1 MTTIDDDVRRQILLE
16 IALSISG
23 ELELRALLGKS
34 LPLFLRKLNCT
45 AAAVV
50 QLADPEPITSQ
61 AVPLSIPR
69 HPEWPKMVRRIR
81 RNLNED
87 PEQFFTEAQGP
98 GGLWFGFR
106 LRGFGMLLL
115 ARPAVFDPLF
125 LREFQPL
132 TDMLARACL
141 ACLESE
147 RRKQV
152 EQKLA
157 LTQASQRA
165 LLDNLPF
172 MAWMKDAKGRY
183 TAVNKSFA
191 DHTGLQFG
199 DIIGKTTHEVW
210 PQEKAALFA
219 ADDESILRTGQPVE
233 GRDQETSPNG
243 DIHWFEYAKHPIIQ
257 PASGE
262 ITGTTGF
269 RWDVSSRV
277 LAEQNLKYRTAF
289 QRVVMDLAIG
299 FVNTPL
305 ERLDQG
311 INNALA
317 MTGQFAGVDRAYLFR
332 YDFVR
337 NVMDNTH
344 EWCAAGIAPQI
355 TNLRNISNT
364 QFPDWVQAHRQGE
377 IVHIPSVADL
387 ALENPIRAVLDSQG
401 IRTLI
406 TLPLIQDQNCFGF
419 VGFDVVQ
426 EEKVW
431 SDEEI
436 DLLRILAELFTN
448 AEVRR
453 AHERH
458 LVEARA
464 GAEAA
469 SRAKSEFL
477 ANMSHEIRT
486 PLHGVVSMIGLLKET
501 RTSQEQQEFL
511 HMAETSAESLLS
523 VINDILDFSK
533 IEAGKLELS
542 LQFFDLEDEI
552 HRMSGLIAAKAREK
566 NLELMVRYDPK
577 TPRIVEGDNLRLRQI
592 LSNLLA
598 NAIKFTER
606 GHILLNVEPL
616 YLEDGLA
623 MIRFLVEDTGI
634 GIPENRLQHIFEQFT
649 QVDGSTSRRY
659 GGTGLGLAI
668 CQQLVTMMGGTITV
682 GSTVNRG
689 SRFFFDLPLPYRKIT
704 PDKPTDTL
712 PDAPPDTP
720 SDASPD
726 ASLGTPHAL
735 PGNLRGYRALIV
747 DDQAIN
753 RRILAEHLSAWGMDH
768 ESAESAWEAVRKL
781 EAAWERSAP
790 VDIML
795 LDYAMPEMNGV
806 ELAQTLRKSPKW
818 RDLRL
823 ILLTSK
829 WTQMNLRQ
837 CNELGLNAV
846 LQKPVVSGDLFDTV
860 RRTLSHVHGPGC
872 TEEPPT
878 NTDPDVPPPSLEL
891 SEFWG
896 SLERPIHVLLVDDH
910 PINRKSA
917 VMHLRKLQCEVTTAE
932 NGLEALK
939 LVQEL
944 DVDIVLMDVQ
954 MPVMDG
960 YEATQA
966 IRSLGG
972 RYTTLPIIALTANAM
987 EGDRQRCLD
996 AGMTDYLPKPL
1007 PKDGLATLLAAHR
1020 PERTPQ
1026 AENQHQSPPSGPD
1039 LDYAALLRQ
1048 YEGDLDMAREMLQ
1061 DFLADTPNEIASIG
1075 QALTRR
1081 DPITEQLAHRLK
1093 GPSSYVGA
1101 IRLQAHCSRIVE
1113 TVRRGQWD
1121 ATDQEFQALQLAW
1134 TGFTKESTAWLSKV
1148 KTDALD

>member
-50 QLADPEPITSQ
+50 QLADPEPVTSQ

-69 HPEWPKMVRRIR
+69 HPEWPNMVRRIR
-81 RNLNED
+81 RNLIED
-87 PEQFFTEAQGP
+87 PEQFFAEDQGP

-115 ARPAVFDPLF
+115 ARQALFDPLF

-152 EQKLA
+152 EQKLS

-172 MAWMKDAKGRY
+172 MAWMKDATGRY

-191 DHTGLQFG
+191 GHTGLQFG
-199 DIIGKTTHEVW
+199 DIIGKTTYEVW

-219 ADDESILRTGQPVE
+219 ADDESILRTGHPIE

-243 DIHWFEYAKHPIIQ
+243 DIRWFEYAKRPIIQ

-364 QFPDWVQAHRQGE
+364 QFPDWVQAHRQGK
-377 IVHIPSVADL
+377 IVHIPSVAKL
-387 ALENPIRAVLDSQG
+387 ARENPIRGVLESQG

-406 TLPLIQDQNCFGF
+406 TLPLIQDQHCFGF

-453 AHERH
+453 THERH
-458 LVEARA
+458 LVQART

-501 RTSQEQQEFL
+501 RTSSEQREFL

-552 HRMSGLIAAKAREK
+552 HRMSGLIATKAREK
-566 NLELMVRYDPK
+566 NLELMVRYDPR

-606 GHILLNVEPL
+606 GHILLNIEPL
-616 YLEDGLA
+616 YQEENLA

-682 GSTVNRG
+682 GSTINRG

-712 PDAPPDTP
+712 PDAP
-720 SDASPD
+720 PD

-753 RRILAEHLSAWGMDH
+753 RRILAEHLSAWGMEH
-768 ESAESAWEAVRKL
+768 ETAENAWEAMHKL
-781 EAAWERSAP
+781 EAAMERFTP
-790 VDIML
+790 FDIML
-795 LDYAMPEMNGV
+795 LDYSMPEMNGV
-806 ELAQTLRKSPKW
+806 ELAQTLHKSTKW
-818 RDLRL
+818 RALRL

-829 WTQMNLRQ
+829 WTQMSLQQ
-837 CNELGLNAV
+837 CNEVGLNAV
-846 LQKPVVSGDLFDTV
+846 LSKPVATGDLLDALHT
-860 RRTLSHVHGPGC
+860 TLSLGHGPGC
-872 TEEPPT
+872 MEKSAA
-878 NTDPDVPPPSLEL
+878 NTDPDVKSSSLE
-891 SEFWG
+891 SSDFW
-896 SLERPIHVLLVDDH
+896 SSQERAIRVLLVDDH
-910 PINRKSA
+910 PVNRKS
-917 VMHLRKLQCEVTTAE
+917 VTMSLRKLQCEITTAE

-960 YEATQA
+960 YEATRA
-966 IRSLGG
+966 IRNLGG
-972 RYTTLPIIALTANAM
+972 RYAVLPIIALTANAM

-996 AGMTDYLPKPL
+996 AGMSDYLPKPL
-1007 PKDGLATLLAAHR
+1007 PKEGLATLLAAHR
-1020 PERTPQ
+1020 PKPTPR
-1026 AENQHQSPPSGPD
+1026 AENQHQSPSIRPD
-1039 LDYAALLRQ
+1039 LDYAALLQQ

-1061 DFLADTPNEIASIG
+1061 DFLADTAIEIAAIG
-1075 QALTRR
+1075 QALARR
-1081 DPITEQLAHRLK
+1081 DPKTEQLAHRLK

-1101 IRLQAHCSRIVE
+1101 VRMQTQCSRIVE
-1113 TVRRGQWD
+1113 TARRGQWD
-1121 ATDQEFQALQLAW
+1121 AADQEFQALQRAW
-1134 TGFTKESTAWLSKV
+1134 TGFTAESTAWLCKRE
-1148 KTDALD
+1148 TDAQG